1 MKKDRMGMFVLAAA
15 CIAGLAAC
23 HGTRELS
30 DLQLTQLLRTER
42 ASATDPRAPLDARA
56 VNCLKAWSGDAALTG
71 GLEPASTSEAA
82 KTACKQRIDGW
93 IADAGRN
100 PDKLRFDELSA
111 PPSVRRAAAL
121 LVDHRSV
128 ATLPSAGDRP
138 PAALMPAR
146 PAPMPPPSNSS
157 RTVEAIDVADAT
169 AAVNEL
175 DSLCQQAKQLAASGD
190 SAQPLARYANY
201 CGKRVE
207 QMRTRITVAA
217 NSGNERQVKAVTEN
231 AQRVLAVGRQ
241 LAAGKQ
247 GNAAVKDQ

>member
-42 ASATDPRAPLDARA
+42 ASATDPRAPLDAGA
-56 VNCLKAWSGDAALTG
+56 VNCLKAWSGDANLTG
-71 GLEPASTSEAA
+71 GLQPASTSEAA

-100 PDKLRFDELSA
+100 PDKVRFDELAA
-111 PPSVRRAAAL
+111 PPSVRRAEAL
-121 LVDHRSV
+121 MIDHRSI
-128 ATLPSAGDRP
+128 AALPSGSDRP
-138 PAALMPAR
+138 PAALMPAK
-146 PAPMPPPSNSS
+146 PAPMPPPLNSTG
-157 RTVEAIDVADAT
+157 TVGAIDVADAT

-175 DSLCQQAKQLAASGD
+175 DALCQQAKQQAASQD
-190 SAQPLARYANY
+190 PAQPLARYAGY
-201 CGKRVE
+201 CDKRV
-207 QMRTRITVAA
+207 QQLRSRITVAA
-217 NSGNERQVKAVTEN
+217 NSGNERQVKVVTEN

-241 LAAGKQ
+241 LATGKQ